1 MEKIESKEIT
11 DDNKFIENNEIN
23 DISTTSI
30 QSIIEYGVN
39 EERFIDNQKKM
50 IMK

>member
-23 DISTTSI
+23 DISTTST
-30 QSIIEYGVN
+30 Q
-39 EERFIDNQKKM
+39 
-50 IMK
+50 